1 MKKLL
6 LVAPAVAYLLYRL
19 NAKTSTKKNEGE
31 NAISELKMVPV
42 NGTELAVMI
51 AGADRDNPVL
61 LCVTGGPAGTE
72 IPFIRRHEKELE
84 KHFTIVHYDQRGAG
98 KSYSFKEDYK
108 DITYQQHVSDLIAL
122 TEYVREY
129 LNKDKIYLMG
139 HSYGTYLGT
148 LAADEKPE
156 YYKAYIGVGQMSDM
170 AKAEYYTLEECI
182 RDAKEKG
189 NDKDVKLLES
199 LREKVKNGETIAP
212 RKYVRKYGY
221 AEHEDQHEAPYVLAK
236 LLTGPEYNLTDS
248 FKFVYAAAKYAM
260 PLAMQSMRDP
270 LPSMVSE
277 VKIPTY
283 FLLGK
288 YDGQTNIRAAREYF
302 DSLGGDAKKEFVV
315 FENSAHSPQI
325 EENEKFV
332 DWMVNVMLKENER

>member
-1 MKKLL
+1 MKKTLF
-6 LVAPAVAYLLYRL
+6 VAPAVAYLLYRL

-42 NGTELAVMI
+42 NDTELAVMI
-51 AGADRDNPVL
+51 AGTDKDNPVL
-61 LCVTGGPAGTE
+61 LCVTGGPAGSE

-108 DITYQQHVSDLIAL
+108 DINYHQHVADLIAL

-129 LNKDKIYLMG
+129 LNKDKVYLMG

-148 LAADEKPE
+148 LAANEKPE

-170 AKAEYYTLEECI
+170 AKAESYTLEDCI

-189 NDKDVKLLES
+189 NEKDVKLLES

-221 AEHEDQHEAPYVLAK
+221 AEHEEQHEMRYVISK
-236 LLTGPEYNLTDS
+236 LLTGPEYNLMDG
-248 FKFVYAAAKYAM
+248 FKFFYAMFRYSM
-260 PLAMQSMRDP
+260 PLALQSLRDP
-270 LPSMVSE
+270 LPSLVSE

-283 FLLGK
+283 FVLGK
-288 YDGQTNIRAAREYF
+288 YDGQTNTRAAKEYF
-302 DSLGGDAKKEFVV
+302 DSLTGDAKKEFVI

-325 EENEKFV
+325 EESEKFA
-332 DWMVNVMLKENER
+332 DWMCNVMLKENEQ